1 MVGEGAPPCRRL
13 GGGFGWPRLRRGA
26 YALGPMR
33 SVAGRR
39 IVTVMDAP
47 RVRTFD
53 VVLATVVA
61 AALVVVMAGIES
73 DADARSFD
81 ALAGVLVVVAAGVLA
96 LHRRAPVAVLAVT
109 TSALALYALLDYSGG
124 PVYFTW
130 IGAVFAVSVARGPAK
145 AWLPAAAST
154 AVILFTAFHDS
165 REVSVGGRL
174 GQPPGS
180 IVALFVSWAVGALLL
195 GGSVRGRRAE
205 RAAMEE
211 RARHLVETREEE
223 ARRRVAEERVRIAR
237 DLHDSVAHSMASISV
252 QAGVGAH
259 VLDERPED
267 ARATLLAIKHASG
280 DALAE
285 LRATLGML
293 RSSEAAPRQPAAG
306 LDRLPSLVEG
316 SRAAG
321 LPVDVVIEGDAR
333 PLPPAVDTAAFR
345 IVQESLT
352 NVIRHAGAARAIV
365 AVRHSDG
372 GVEIEVTD
380 NGRGAVNGNGAADAG
395 GGGHGLAGMRERVA
409 LLGGELFAGT
419 RCSGGY
425 RVRVRLPL

>member
-1 MVGEGAPPCRRL
+1 MP
-13 GGGFGWPRLRRGA
+13 
-26 YALGPMR
+26 
-33 SVAGRR
+33 SVAGPR
-39 IVTVMDAP
+39 IVTVMEAT

-53 VVLATVVA
+53 IVLATVVA
-61 AALVVVMAGIES
+61 AALVVITVRIDG

-81 ALAGVLVVVAAGVLA
+81 ALAGVLVVVAGGVLA
-96 LHRRAPVAVLAVT
+96 LHRRAPLVVLAVT
-109 TSALALYALLDYSGG
+109 TAALALYSLRDYSGG

-130 IGAVFAVSVARGPAK
+130 IGAIFAVSVARGPAK
-145 AWLPAAAST
+145 AWLPAAVST
-154 AVILFTAFHDS
+154 VVIVVTAFHDS
-165 REVSVGGRL
+165 TGVLAALGRSDL
-174 GQPPGS
+174 AR
-180 IVALFVSWAVGALLL
+180 ALFVSWAAGALLL

-205 RAAMEE
+205 RAALEE
-211 RARHLVETREEE
+211 RARHLAETREEE

-267 ARATLLAIKHASG
+267 ARAALRAIKHASG
-280 DALAE
+280 DALTE
-285 LRATLGML
+285 LRATLSML
-293 RSSEAAPRQPAAG
+293 RSGEAASREPAAG
-306 LDRLPSLVEG
+306 LDRLPALVES

-321 LPVDVVIEGDAR
+321 LPVDVVIEADAR

-352 NVIRHAGAARAIV
+352 NVIRHAGPARATV

-372 GVEIEVTD
+372 SVEIEVTD
-380 NGRGAVNGNGAADAG
+380 DGRGAVDGHGGADGG

-409 LLGGELFAGT
+409 LLGGELYAGT
-419 RCSGGY
+419 RRSGGY
-425 RVRVRLPL
+425 RVWVRFPL

>member
-1 MVGEGAPPCRRL
+1 M
-13 GGGFGWPRLRRGA
+13 
-26 YALGPMR
+26 
-33 SVAGRR
+33 
-39 IVTVMDAP
+39 
-47 RVRTFD
+47 
-53 VVLATVVA
+53 ATVAA
-61 AALVVVMAGIES
+61 AALVPLMASINGE
-73 DADARSFD
+73 AGARSFD
-81 ALAGVLVVVAAGVLA
+81 VLAAVLVVVAGGVLA
-96 LHRRAPVAVLAVT
+96 FHRRAPMVVLAVT
-109 TSALALYALLDYSGG
+109 TSALVLYNLRDYAGG

-130 IGAVFAVSVARGPAK
+130 IAAVFAVSVARGPAK

-154 AVILFTAFHDS
+154 AVILAAGFYDAK
-165 REVSVGGRL
+165 RVV
-174 GQPPGS
+174 
-180 IVALFVSWAVGALLL
+180 IALFVSWVGGALLL

-211 RARHLVETREEE
+211 RARRLAESREEE

-237 DLHDSVAHSMASISV
+237 DLHDSVAHSLASFSV

-267 ARATLLAIKHASG
+267 ARAALLAIKHASG

-293 RSSEAAPRQPAAG
+293 RSGEAAPREPTAG
-306 LDRLPSLVEG
+306 LDRLPSLVES

-321 LPVDVVIEGDAR
+321 LPVDVVIEGDVR

-352 NVIRHAGAARAIV
+352 NVIRHAGPARATV
-365 AVRHSDG
+365 AVRHGDG

-380 NGRGAVNGNGAADAG
+380 DGRGAVDGNAGADGG
-395 GGGHGLAGMRERVA
+395 GGGHGLAGMRERVV
-409 LLGGELFAGT
+409 LLGGDLFAGT
-419 RCSGGY
+419 RRSGGY

>member
-1 MVGEGAPPCRRL
+1 MC
-13 GGGFGWPRLRRGA
+13 
-26 YALGPMR
+26 
-33 SVAGRR
+33 SVAGAR
-39 IVTVMDAP
+39 IVTVMEAT

-61 AALVVVMAGIES
+61 AALVVVMPVIENP
-73 DADARSFD
+73 DARSFD
-81 ALAGVLVVVAAGVLA
+81 ALAVVLVVVAGGALA
-96 LHRRAPVAVLAVT
+96 LHRRAPMVVLAVT
-109 TSALALYALLDYSGG
+109 TSALVLYSLRDYSGS
-124 PVYFTW
+124 PVYVTW
-130 IGAVFAVSVARGPAK
+130 IGAIFAVSVARGPAR
-145 AWLPAAAST
+145 AWVPAAVST
-154 AVILFTAFHDS
+154 AVILATAVHDS
-165 REVSVGGRL
+165 TGAVVGRL
-174 GQPPGS
+174 SQAPWS
-180 IVALFVSWAVGALLL
+180 IAALFVSWAVGALLL

-211 RARHLVETREEE
+211 RARHLAETREEE

-237 DLHDSVAHSMASISV
+237 DLHDSVAHSLASISV

-267 ARATLLAIKHASG
+267 ARAALLAIKHASG

-285 LRATLGML
+285 LRATLSML
-293 RSSEAAPRQPAAG
+293 RSNEAAPREPTER
-306 LDRLPSLVEG
+306 LDRLPSLVES

-321 LPVDVVIEGDAR
+321 LAVDVVIEGDAQ

-352 NVIRHAGAARAIV
+352 NVIRHAGPARATV

-372 GVEIEVTD
+372 AVEIEVTD
-380 NGRGAVNGNGAADAG
+380 DGRGAVDGNGGADGG

-409 LLGGELFAGT
+409 LLGGELYAGT
-419 RCSGGY
+419 RRSGGY
-425 RVRVRLPL
+425 RVRARLPL